1 MAARESFRWVVFVVL
16 VWAGTPVARADDA
29 PPAAEDTI
37 PRAQL
42 EQIYRHAL
50 EGMYQP
56 SDADKVFAAHQ
67 LLEQYFATP
76 HAAERKKRVQDL
88 EASGLDVNLLGR
100 LCRIRMHWPA
110 LEPGGVYY
118 V

>member
-1 MAARESFRWVVFVVL
+1 MAAGEWSWRVAVVVL
-16 VWAGTPVARADDA
+16 SLACASVARADDA

-42 EQIYRHAL
+42 EQIYRHLL

-67 LLEQYFATP
+67 LIEQYFATP
-76 HAAERKKRVQDL
+76 HAAERKKLVK
-88 EASGLDVNLLGR
+88 
-100 LCRIRMHWPA
+100 
-110 LEPGGVYY
+110 
-118 V
+118 